1 MSRRRF
7 DISELVP
14 WIVVGFERS
23 AGPGGQNVN
32 KVSTR
37 AVLLFDFETCPL
49 ITPGDKHR
57 VRRHLRTRLTRDG
70 RLRVVS
76 QRERSQA
83 RNRAAAEERLLEL
96 LAAAL
101 YVPPRRRPTAPT
113 AGSRERRLRAK
124 RQRSETKQ
132 RRKPPTAD

>member
-7 DISELVP
+7 DISELAP
-14 WIVVGFERS
+14 WIDVGFERS

-37 AVLLFDFETCPL
+37 AALLIDFDACPL
-49 ITPGDKHR
+49 IAPGDKYR
-57 VRRHLRTRLTRDG
+57 IRRHLRTRLAHDG
-70 RLRVVS
+70 RLRVVAQS
-76 QRERSQA
+76 ERSQA

-96 LAAAL
+96 LSAAL

-113 AGSRERRLRAK
+113 AGSRERRLRSQ
-124 RQRSETKQ
+124 RQRSERKEG
-132 RRKPPTAD
+132 RRPPAAD

>member
-1 MSRRRF
+1 VSRRQF
-7 DISELVP
+7 EISELAP
-14 WIVVGFERS
+14 WIAVAFERS

-37 AVLLFDFETCPL
+37 ASLLFDFETCPL
-49 ITPGDKHR
+49 LATGDKYR
-57 VRRHLRTRLTRDG
+57 IRQHLRTRLARDG

-101 YVPPRRRPTAPT
+101 YVAPRRRPTAPT
-113 AGSRERRLRAK
+113 AGSRERRLRQK
-124 RQRSETKQ
+124 RQRAETKQ
-132 RRKPPTAD
+132 RRKPPAAD

>member
-1 MSRRRF
+1 MSRRQF
-7 DISELVP
+7 DISELAP
-14 WIVVGFERS
+14 WIAVAFERS

-37 AVLLFDFETCPL
+37 AALLFDFETCPL
-49 ITPGDKHR
+49 IAPGDKFR
-57 VRRHLRTRLTRDG
+57 IRRHLRTRLTRDG

-96 LAAAL
+96 LATTL
-101 YVPPRRRPTAPT
+101 YVPPRRRPTSPT
-113 AGSRERRLRAK
+113 AGSRERRLQAK
-124 RQRSETKQ
+124 LQRSQTKQ
-132 RRKPPTAD
+132 RRKPPAAD